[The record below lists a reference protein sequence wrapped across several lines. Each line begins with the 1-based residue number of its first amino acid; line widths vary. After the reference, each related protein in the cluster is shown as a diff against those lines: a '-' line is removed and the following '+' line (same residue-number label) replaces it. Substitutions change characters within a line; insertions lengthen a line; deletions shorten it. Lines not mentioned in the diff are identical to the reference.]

1 MSWCQMNRW
10 MCSSVW
16 AHVLGT
22 MQFHC
27 CVVGV
32 LPCDCHFICSFPKS
46 FSGQKTMLLLFRI
59 LFYQMWVAQSMW
71 STIFFLGGGFRFSSH
86 NLNSGVRF
94 AVQAD
99 SNHWTVSELA
109 KIWKQKPVP
118 YGFSFYIVSAFQ
130 LENAVALHQ
139 AHDDGRGLDTLR
151 FQHGWYLN
159 DF

>member
-1 MSWCQMNRW
+1 MNRW

-46 FSGQKTMLLLFRI
+46 FSGQKTMLLFSEFLFFKCELLKVRG
-59 LFYQMWVAQSMW
+59 QP
-71 STIFFLGGGFRFSSH
+71 FFLGGGFRFSSH

-94 AVQAD
+94 AVKAD

-109 KIWKQKPVP
+109 KIWKEKPVA
-118 YGFSFYIVSAFQ
+118 YGFSFYIASAFQ

-139 AHDDGRGLDTLR
+139 AHDDGRGLDTLG